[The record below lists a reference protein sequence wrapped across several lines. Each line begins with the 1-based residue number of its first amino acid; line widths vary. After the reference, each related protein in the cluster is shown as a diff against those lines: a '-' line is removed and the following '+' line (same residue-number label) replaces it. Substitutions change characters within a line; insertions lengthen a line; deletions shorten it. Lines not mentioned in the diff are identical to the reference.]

1 MARPTPWRYPV
12 GQQTAAN
19 LPQIVESA
27 KRTDTA
33 HSLIGTIQTQLQ
45 GHVSDLRAGWGGQSG
60 MAFESVYNQWNTEL
74 GVVLREL
81 QELSRK
87 LRQVETQYRTTE
99 DDQAAAANRLTANI
113 NV

>member
-1 MARPTPWRYPV
+1 V

-27 KRTDTA
+27 KRTDSA
-33 HSLIGTIQTQLQ
+33 HTLIGTIQTQLQ
-45 GHVSDLRAGWGGQSG
+45 GHVADLRAGWGGQSG
-60 MAFESVYNQWNTEL
+60 MAFESVYNSWNHEL
-74 GVVLREL
+74 GIVLREL

-87 LRQVETQYRTTE
+87 LHQAEARYRTTE
-99 DDQAAAANRLTANI
+99 HEQTATANRLSANI